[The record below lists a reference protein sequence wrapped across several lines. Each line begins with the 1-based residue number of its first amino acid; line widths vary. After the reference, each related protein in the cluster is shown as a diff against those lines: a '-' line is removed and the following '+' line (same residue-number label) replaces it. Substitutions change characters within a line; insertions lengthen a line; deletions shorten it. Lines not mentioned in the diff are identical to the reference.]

1 MNSLTVIQAS
11 QGLAKYL
18 KEKHTDVASGGVVIG
33 HDARHN
39 SAKFAALAANAFIS
53 QQIPVWFYSE
63 PSVTPSVPF
72 GVTHL
77 KAAAGI
83 MITASHN
90 GAQINTP
97 VDVEI
102 AQSIEENLAPW
113 PGAWKDL
120 QACEYLHADAYKTI
134 LPHYTKTVWDYA
146 NSTVSDWKQPRP
158 FVYTPLHGVG
168 GLVFPDL
175 CRSVGVTE
183 FTPVPEQVEPNP
195 DFPTVSF
202 PNPEE
207 AGALDLAMQTADKED
222 KTLII
227 AHDPDADR
235 FAAAEK
241 VEYVLHS
248 DIFEN
253 YR

>member
-1 MNSLTVIQAS
+1 M
-11 QGLAKYL
+11 
-18 KEKHTDVASGGVVIG
+18 
-33 HDARHN
+33 
-39 SAKFAALAANAFIS
+39 
-53 QQIPVWFYSE
+53 
-63 PSVTPSVPF
+63 
-72 GVTHL
+72 
-77 KAAAGI
+77 
-83 MITASHN
+83 
-90 GAQINTP
+90 
-97 VDVEI
+97 
-102 AQSIEENLAPW
+102 
-113 PGAWKDL
+113 
-120 QACEYLHADAYKTI
+120 
-134 LPHYTKTVWDYA
+134 
-146 NSTVSDWKQPRP
+146 SDWKQPRP

-175 CRSVGVTE
+175 CQSVGITE

-207 AGALDLAMQTADKED
+207 AGALDLAMQTADREG

-248 DIFEN
+248 DIIK
-253 YR
+253 YHR